1 MTVPAIPPWAHSV
14 SRLHGLGLLS
24 VAAYEHSRVGV
35 TPAFV
40 RRVRRVRDRARRY
53 GLLGVAHIAD
63 LLAGGAARFGC
74 RGATDNWIANVQAWL
89 PGRVRDVLA
98 LANAMQW
105 TGGRGTEPFRRARHL
120 CALLTS
126 ALADLVAGRTGR

>member
-14 SRLHGLGLLS
+14 SRLHGLGLRS
-24 VAAYEHSRVGV
+24 VAEHSRVGV

-40 RRVRRVRDRARRY
+40 RRVRRVRDRATRY
-53 GLLGVAHIAD
+53 GLLGVVEIAD
-63 LLAGGAARFGC
+63 MLGGGAARFGC
-74 RGATDNWIANVQAWL
+74 RGATDYWIGIIASWL
-89 PGRVRDVLA
+89 PGRTRDVLA

-105 TGGRGTEPFRRARHL
+105 TGGRGTEPYRRARHL
-120 CALLTS
+120 CGLLTS